1 MMDCNTAQKLIPE
14 FLDDDMDNQEL
25 SDFLALRACVD
36 MGMTLFDVYRGEKI
50 LIGKKQYALNFVLQD
65 VERTLTDNDV
75 ENTMNRVL
83 EALKN
88 ELGAILR

>member
-1 MMDCNTAQKLIPE
+1 MTRDLSLVCADAIPAA
-14 FLDDDMDNQEL
+14 
-25 SDFLALRACVD
+25 ALEETIRAAGGQYLEAV
-36 MGMTLFDVYRGEKI
+36 TLFDVYRGEKI
-50 LIGKKQYALNFVLQD
+50 LLGKKQYALNFVLQD
-65 VERTLTDNDV
+65 LEHTLTDAEG